1 MTTTRPAKQ
10 MFTYAVLAVC
20 LALSAPWALAQN
32 AIKSVSG
39 SAQGEV
45 ETIRIEFLQDLNA
58 LPSAFATQKPART
71 ALDFPGLTGGVG
83 RSTADINLVNVQ
95 SANVVQTEERSR
107 VVLTLKNPAS
117 YSMQL
122 ADKALLITFEPVPTG
137 AVSEATQTRVSKLT
151 SAKESI
157 SAVDF
162 RRGADGSGRVRVAL
176 SSSKVVADVRQL
188 GSNLLVDFTDVNLPE
203 KLRRKLDVVDFGTP
217 VQTITTSEVG
227 DRVRIVIAPQGEWE
241 HTAYQTETELVLD
254 VKPLKS
260 DPRKLTPG
268 TGYTGQ
274 KLSLNFQNIDVRQV
288 LQVIADFTGFNVVTS
303 DSVNG
308 TVTLRLLDVP
318 WDQAL
323 EIILQSKGL
332 GVRKNGSVLWIAPR
346 EEIAAKDKLEYESK
360 LSSENLESLRTQS
373 FQLNYAKAMDIA
385 PQLTAGGAGTT
396 ASASGGAATGGPAG
410 GGNPRILSSRGSVIA
425 ETRTNQLFVTDIPS
439 KLDQVAQLIAK
450 VDIPVRQVVIE
461 ARIVEADDTFGK
473 SLGVK
478 LGGNDLRASQG
489 GNGGYQVSGENRV
502 AFGTSYSN
510 AVGAAGFAGGT
521 NDTSSNFV
529 NLPAVGQG
537 GFSPATFAVTLFSAA
552 SNRMMGLEISALE
565 TDGKGKVVSSPR
577 VITADQAKAEIEQ
590 GVEIPYQM
598 ATSSGATSLTFRKA
612 TLRLNVTPQIT
623 PEGNVNLDLEVN
635 KDSLGVATPYGIS
648 IDTKRIK
655 TQVLVENGGTV
666 VIGGIFTMEEKAGET
681 KVPFFGDLPGVGVL
695 FRTKSVSTAKKEM
708 LIFITPKLVS
718 ERAVVR

>member
-58 LPSAFATQKPART
+58 LPSAFATQKPARI

-268 TGYTGQ
+268 NGYTGQ

>member
-58 LPSAFATQKPART
+58 LPSAFATQKPARI